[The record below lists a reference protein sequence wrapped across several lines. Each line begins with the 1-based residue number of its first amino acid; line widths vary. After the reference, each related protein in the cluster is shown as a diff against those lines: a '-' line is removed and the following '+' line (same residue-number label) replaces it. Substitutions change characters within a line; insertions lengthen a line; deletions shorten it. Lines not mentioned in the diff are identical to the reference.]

1 MTSPRLEDATRM
13 AGDVVFPRRATTREG
28 DTAVM
33 ATRMAA
39 GVVARC
45 VAAVVAAIARRV
57 AMPTRCIRRS
67 PLPLTRAPTTSNP
80 NRRLEQLTDRLG
92 TDERTIFSPGLHRRH
107 SDTAPR
113 GGRCGGASPCSRNP
127 SASSPADVRARRPLQ
142 PRRRRRRRRRERPT
156 APSPITTAAFSII
169 ARSRPRGAPRA
180 VVDGPTGI
188 RTVLGPT
195 TRDGR

>member
-1 MTSPRLEDATRM
+1 M

-80 NRRLEQLTDRLG
+80 NRSLEQLTDLPIARHWHC
-92 TDERTIFSPGLHRRH
+92 ERTIFSDLHRH

-127 SASSPADVRARRPLQ
+127 SASSPADARAMRPLQ
-142 PRRRRRRRRRERPT
+142 PRRRQRRRRRECPL
-156 APSPITTAAFSII
+156 ALSPVTTAAFSII
-169 ARSRPRGAPRA
+169 APSRRGAPPRA

>member
-1 MTSPRLEDATRM
+1 MPSPRLEDATRM

-67 PLPLTRAPTTSNP
+67 PLPLTRAPATSNP
-80 NRRLEQLTDRLG
+80 NRSLEQLTDRLG
-92 TDERTIFSPGLHRRH
+92 TDERTIFS
-107 SDTAPR
+107 
-113 GGRCGGASPCSRNP
+113 SP
-127 SASSPADVRARRPLQ
+127 L
-142 PRRRRRRRRRERPT
+142 
-156 APSPITTAAFSII
+156 
-169 ARSRPRGAPRA
+169 
-180 VVDGPTGI
+180 
-188 RTVLGPT
+188 
-195 TRDGR
+195 